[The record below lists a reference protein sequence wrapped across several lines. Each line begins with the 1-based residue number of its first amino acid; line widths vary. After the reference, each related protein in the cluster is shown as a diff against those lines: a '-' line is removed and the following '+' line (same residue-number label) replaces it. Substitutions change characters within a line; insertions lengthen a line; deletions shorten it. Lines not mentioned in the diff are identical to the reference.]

1 MRITQKNIQRAYLN
15 NLHRN
20 MKQLA
25 TSNERMSSGRRLN
38 RVSDNVSDAQRALTV
53 RDKLQRSEQY
63 LRNIDKLQLDLNGQE
78 TSLMQMNE
86 IIARAQSLLVNAKSD
101 TNGPS
106 ERTILAKELDYLSES
121 IVQLMN
127 VQGVDRPV
135 FAGIDGKTPIVL
147 GDGAVSIHSLDVD
160 TLVTADATDKIIG
173 QYIDIG
179 LGLQFDGASVKESSV
194 VRSDTSPLEI
204 LGYGVD
210 NGTPN
215 NLIRVFQELSKGLKN
230 NDLSGFESLSKK
242 VSSAHDRLLVSLT
255 DLGARNAYLDNT
267 KNRMEIDQLQ
277 LTEMQSKLEAVD
289 IESELILNKSLELT
303 WQVSLQLGSKVLP
316 MSIFDFIR

>member
-1 MRITQKNIQRAYLN
+1 
-15 NLHRN
+15 
-20 MKQLA
+20 
-25 TSNERMSSGRRLN
+25 
-38 RVSDNVSDAQRALTV
+38 
-53 RDKLQRSEQY
+53 
-63 LRNIDKLQLDLNGQE
+63 
-78 TSLMQMNE
+78 
-86 IIARAQSLLVNAKSD
+86 KSD

-147 GDGAVSIHSLDVD
+147 GDGTVSIHGLDVD
-160 TLVTADATDKIIG
+160 TLVSPEITG

-179 LGLQFDGASVKESSV
+179 LGLQFNGEVVKESSV
-194 VRSDTSPLEI
+194 VRSDTSPIEI
-204 LGYGVD
+204 LGYGED

-277 LTEMQSKLEAVD
+277 LTEMQNKLEAVD

>member
-86 IIARAQSLLVNAKSD
+86 VIARAQSLLVNAKSD

-147 GDGAVSIHSLDVD
+147 GDGTVLIHDENVD
-160 TLVTADATDKIIG
+160 TLVSSGVTG

-179 LGLQFDGASVKESSV
+179 LGLQFNEGAVKESSV

-204 LGYGVD
+204 LGYGMD
-210 NGTPN
+210 SGKPN

>member
-86 IIARAQSLLVNAKSD
+86 IIVRAQSLLVNAKSD

-106 ERTILAKELDYLSES
+106 ERTILAKELDYLGES

-147 GDGAVSIHSLDVD
+147 GDGTVSIHGLNVD
-160 TLVTADATDKIIG
+160 ALVTPEITG

-179 LGLQFDGASVKESSV
+179 LGLQFNGANVKESSV

-204 LGYGVD
+204 LGSGMD

-215 NLIRVFQELSKGLKN
+215 NLIRVFQELSKGLKD
-230 NDLSGFESLSKK
+230 NDLSNFEALSKK

-277 LTEMQSKLEAVD
+277 LTEMQNKLEAVD
-289 IESELILNKSLELT
+289 IESELIQNKSLELT

>member
-147 GDGAVSIHSLDVD
+147 GDGIVSIHGLNVDSLVSPEI
-160 TLVTADATDKIIG
+160 TG

-179 LGLQFDGASVKESSV
+179 LGLQFNGVNVKESSV

-204 LGYGVD
+204 LGYGED

-230 NDLSGFESLSKK
+230 NDLSNFEALSKK

-267 KNRMEIDQLQ
+267 KSRMEMDQLQ
-277 LTEMQSKLEAVD
+277 LTEMQNKLEAVD

>member
-38 RVSDNVSDAQRALTV
+38 RVSDNVSDAQRALTI

-106 ERTILAKELDYLSES
+106 ERTILAKELDYLGES

-147 GDGAVSIHSLDVD
+147 GDGTVSIHGLNVD
-160 TLVTADATDKIIG
+160 ALVTPEITG

-179 LGLQFDGASVKESSV
+179 LGLQFNGANVKESSV

-204 LGYGVD
+204 LGSGMD

-215 NLIRVFQELSKGLKN
+215 NLIRVFQELSKGLKD
-230 NDLSGFESLSKK
+230 NDLSNFEALSKK

-277 LTEMQSKLEAVD
+277 LTEMQNKLEAVD
-289 IESELILNKSLELT
+289 IESELIQNKSLELT

>member
-147 GDGAVSIHSLDVD
+147 GDGTVLIHDENVD
-160 TLVTADATDKIIG
+160 TLVSSGVTG

-179 LGLQFDGASVKESSV
+179 LGLQFNEGAVKESSV

-204 LGYGVD
+204 LGYGMD
-210 NGTPN
+210 DGTPN
-215 NLIRVFQELSKGLKN
+215 NLIRVFQELSNGLKN

>member
-106 ERTILAKELDYLSES
+106 ERTILAKELDYLGES

-147 GDGAVSIHSLDVD
+147 GDGTVLIHDENVD
-160 TLVTADATDKIIG
+160 TLVSSGVTG

-179 LGLQFDGASVKESSV
+179 LGLQFNEGAVKESSV

-204 LGYGVD
+204 LGYGMD
-210 NGTPN
+210 SGTPN

>member
-38 RVSDNVSDAQRALTV
+38 RVSDNVSDVQRALTV

-147 GDGAVSIHSLDVD
+147 GDGTVSIHSFNVD
-160 TLVTADATDKIIG
+160 SLVPPEIKG
-173 QYIDIG
+173 QFIDIG
-179 LGLQFDGASVKESSV
+179 LGLQFNGGVVKESSV

-204 LGYGVD
+204 LGYGMD
-210 NGTPN
+210 SGTPN

-277 LTEMQSKLEAVD
+277 LTEMQNKLEAVD

>member
-147 GDGAVSIHSLDVD
+147 GDGTVLIHDENVD
-160 TLVTADATDKIIG
+160 TLVSSGVTG

-179 LGLQFDGASVKESSV
+179 LGLQFNEGAVKESSV

>member
-147 GDGAVSIHSLDVD
+147 GDGTVLIHDENVD
-160 TLVTADATDKIIG
+160 TLVSSGVTG

-179 LGLQFDGASVKESSV
+179 LGLQFNEGAVKESSV

-204 LGYGVD
+204 LGYGMD
-210 NGTPN
+210 SGTPN

>member
-86 IIARAQSLLVNAKSD
+86 VIARAQSLLVNAKSD

-147 GDGAVSIHSLDVD
+147 GNGTVLIHDENVD
-160 TLVTADATDKIIG
+160 TLVSSGVTG

-179 LGLQFDGASVKESSV
+179 LGLQFNEGAVKESSV

-204 LGYGVD
+204 LGYGMD
-210 NGTPN
+210 SGKPN

-230 NDLSGFESLSKK
+230 NDLSDFESLSKK

>member
-147 GDGAVSIHSLDVD
+147 GDGTVLIHDENVD
-160 TLVTADATDKIIG
+160 TLVSSGVTG

-179 LGLQFDGASVKESSV
+179 LGLQFNEGAVKESSV

-204 LGYGVD
+204 LGYGMD
-210 NGTPN
+210 DGTPN

-277 LTEMQSKLEAVD
+277 LTEMQNKLEAVD
-289 IESELILNKSLELT
+289 IESELIQNKSLELT

>member
-63 LRNIDKLQLDLNGQE
+63 LRNIDKLQLDLSGQE

-160 TLVTADATDKIIG
+160 TLVSPEITG

-179 LGLQFDGASVKESSV
+179 LGLQFNGDNVKESSV

>member
-147 GDGAVSIHSLDVD
+147 GVGTVLIHDENVD
-160 TLVTADATDKIIG
+160 TLVSSGVTG

-179 LGLQFDGASVKESSV
+179 LGLQFNEGAVKESSV

-210 NGTPN
+210 SGTPN

>member
-147 GDGAVSIHSLDVD
+147 GAGTVSIHGLDVD
-160 TLVTADATDKIIG
+160 SLVSPEITG

-179 LGLQFDGASVKESSV
+179 LGLQFNGTEVKASSV

-215 NLIRVFQELSKGLKN
+215 NLIRVFQELSKGLKD
-230 NDLSGFESLSKK
+230 NDLSGFDTLSKK

-277 LTEMQSKLEAVD
+277 LTEMQNKLEAVD
-289 IESELILNKSLELT
+289 IESELIQNKSLELT

>member
-147 GDGAVSIHSLDVD
+147 GDGTVLIHDENVD
-160 TLVTADATDKIIG
+160 TLVSSGVTG

-179 LGLQFDGASVKESSV
+179 LGLQFNEGAVKESSV

-204 LGYGVD
+204 LGYGMD
-210 NGTPN
+210 DGTPN

-289 IESELILNKSLELT
+289 IESELIQNKSLELT

>member
-20 MKQLA
+20 MKQLSA
-25 TSNERMSSGRRLN
+25 SNERMSSGRRLN

-135 FAGIDGKTPIVL
+135 FAGLDGETPVKLELGKVL
-147 GDGAVSIHSLDVD
+147 IHGLDVD
-160 TLVTADATDKIIG
+160 TLTDPEIDG

-179 LGLQFDGASVKESSV
+179 LGLQFNGVEVKASSV

-204 LGYGVD
+204 LGHGVGAD
-210 NGTPN
+210 GVPN
-215 NLIRVFQELSKGLKN
+215 NLIRVMQELSAGLKAN
-230 NDLSGFESLSKK
+230 NLSGFDGLQKK
-242 VSSAHDRLLVSLT
+242 VGLAHDRLLVQLT

-289 IESELILNKSLELT
+289 IESELIQNKSLELT

>member
-147 GDGAVSIHSLDVD
+147 GDGTVSIHGLNVD
-160 TLVTADATDKIIG
+160 TLVSPEITG

-179 LGLQFDGASVKESSV
+179 LGLQFNGVNVKESSV

-204 LGYGVD
+204 LGYGED

-230 NDLSGFESLSKK
+230 NDLSGFESLRKK

-267 KNRMEIDQLQ
+267 KSRMEMDQLQ
-277 LTEMQSKLEAVD
+277 LTEMQNKLEAVD
-289 IESELILNKSLELT
+289 IESELILNKSLEHT

>member
-86 IIARAQSLLVNAKSD
+86 VIARAQSLLVNAKSD

-135 FAGIDGKTPIVL
+135 FAGIDGKTPIEL
-147 GDGAVSIHSLDVD
+147 GDGTVSIHDEDVD
-160 TLVTADATDKIIG
+160 TLVSPEITG

-179 LGLQFDGASVKESSV
+179 LGLQFNEGVVKESSV